1 MNIIY
6 AFHAITGAAL
16 LAKLLSLVSFSWF
29 WFAIPFAFYAFI
41 AVSLFVAN
49 RRINNGGSFFKSK
62 E

>member
-1 MNIIY
+1 MNVIY
-6 AFHAITGAAL
+6 AFHAITVTAL
-16 LAKLLSLVSFSWF
+16 IAKLLSLVSFSWF
-29 WFAIPFAFYAFI
+29 WFAIPFTFYAFI

>member
-6 AFHAITGAAL
+6 AFHTLTVAAL
-16 LAKLLSLVSFSWF
+16 ICKLFSLVSFSWF
-29 WFAIPFAFYAFI
+29 WFAIPFSFYLFI
-41 AVSLFVAN
+41 AVALFVAN

>member
-1 MNIIY
+1 MNVIY
-6 AFHAITGAAL
+6 AFHAITVTAL
-16 LAKLLSLVSFSWF
+16 IAKLLSVVSFSWF
-29 WFAIPFAFYAFI
+29 WFAIPFAFYLFI